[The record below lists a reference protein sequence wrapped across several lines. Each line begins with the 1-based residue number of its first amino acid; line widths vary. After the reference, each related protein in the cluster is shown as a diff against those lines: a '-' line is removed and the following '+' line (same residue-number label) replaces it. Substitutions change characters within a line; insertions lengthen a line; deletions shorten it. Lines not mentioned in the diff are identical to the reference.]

1 MAKTTNEALDAVM
14 VAEEAKKPSW
24 RPHLGMSQIGHECD
38 RYIWYTF
45 FWYYVAT
52 HAARLLRIFR
62 TGNVTEDV
70 VLGDLAKIPGV
81 TVESST
87 PEGGQFRLLSSEVP
101 AFQGSMDAVAYGL
114 PEHPDEWVVVEIKSS
129 NKSRFNELKKKGV
142 KASNRQYFDQLQMY
156 MRESGLKRGLFL
168 SRCKDD
174 DQIYT
179 EWLEHDQYYTNN
191 LVDRAKNILSQ
202 ETAPPKIYDTPDFY
216 KCKMC
221 SAKDVC
227 HSNAELPKNCRT
239 CTNMNFNRN
248 ENTWTCQKHN
258 VELNTTGQR
267 EGCEQWLPRPQ
278 PSAEIPKPGYPSSG
292 LKILMK

>member
-1 MAKTTNEALDAVM
+1 MVKTTNEALDAVM

-38 RYIWYTF
+38 RYIWLTF

>member
-1 MAKTTNEALDAVM
+1 MNTREALDAVM
-14 VAEEAKKPSW
+14 VAEEKPETSW

-38 RYIWYTF
+38 RYIWYNF
-45 FWYYVAT
+45 FWYYLAT

-70 VLGDLAKIPGV
+70 ILGDLAKIPGV
-81 TVESST
+81 TVESCT
-87 PEGGQFRLLSSEVP
+87 PEGGQFRVSSSEVP
-101 AFQGSMDAVAYGL
+101 AFRGSMDAVAYGL

-142 KASNRQYFDQLQMY
+142 KASNRQYFDQLMMY
-156 MRESGLKRGLFL
+156 MRESGLKRGLLL

-174 DQIYT
+174 DRLYT
-179 EWLEHDQYYTNN
+179 EWVEHDQYYTNN
-191 LVDRAKNILSQ
+191 LVDRAKNILLQ
-202 ETAPPKIYDTPDFY
+202 ETPPPKLYDTPDFF

-227 HSNAELPKNCRT
+227 HNGAEVPKNCRT
-239 CTNMNFNRN
+239 CINMNFNRN
-248 ENTWTCQKHN
+248 TNQWICNHHN

-267 EGCEQWLPRPQ
+267 EGCEQWSPLQ
-278 PSAEIPKPGYPSSG
+278 PPSVATPKPGDPSKG

>member
-1 MAKTTNEALDAVM
+1 MKNTSEALDAVM
-14 VAEEAKKPSW
+14 VAQRKPEDSW

-45 FWYYVAT
+45 FWYYIAT

-62 TGNVTEDV
+62 AGDTTETVTV
-70 VLGDLAKIPGV
+70 SDLAKIPGV
-81 TVESST
+81 TVESAT
-87 PEGGQFRLLSSEVP
+87 PEGGQFRLQCSEVP

-142 KASNRQYFDQLQMY
+142 KASNRQYFDQLMMY
-156 MRESGLKRGLFL
+156 MRESGLSRGLFI

-174 DQIYT
+174 DRLYT
-179 EWLEHDQYYTNN
+179 EWLEHDLYYTNH

-202 ETAPPKIYDTPDFY
+202 ETPPPKLYDTPDFF

-227 HSNAELPKNCRT
+227 HSNAELPRNCRT
-239 CTNMNFNRN
+239 CSNMTFNRN
-248 ENTWTCQKHN
+248 DNTWICQKHN
-258 VELNTTGQR
+258 VELDTIGQR
-267 EGCEQWLPRPQ
+267 EGCEQWLPRQ
-278 PSAEIPKPGYPSSG
+278 QQKETTQKAGYPSSG